1 MLGSFPRMKHFPS
14 LLRFLS
20 AAVAGSFMLA
30 GCNKKTAQ
38 AEKTADGLTKI
49 KVGYIGLT
57 CEAPL
62 YVAHEKGYFKEMGLD
77 AELVKCEWG
86 QFKDLVGL
94 GTIHVVH
101 QPIMAF
107 LKPIE
112 EGLDVKLTA
121 GIHRGCLRVQAP
133 LGGNIKTVQ
142 DLKGK
147 RIGVPGMGTP
157 PFIFANR
164 VLGDN
169 GIDPRNDVQWKVFP
183 SSELGLALEKGEV
196 DAIANSEPIGL
207 LLLADKKVQNIADQT
222 VDEPYASEYCCGVIV
237 NGKYAETNPEATAA
251 VTKAIMKGAKWVETN
266 PRAAAVLSVEKKYI
280 ASNPELNAEALGR
293 LRYIPSI
300 AGGKE
305 AIRGAAEGMKRAG
318 ILKPDMDID
327 SAMKKIY
334 REYDGVNDAWLN
346 SQEVEKVAMGQIQPN
361 QWELVQQELAA
372 FGRPSEIKTCCNA
385 GSSKAMAAK
394 TTP

>member
-1 MLGSFPRMKHFPS
+1 MRTLPS
-14 LLRFLS
+14 LLRFLGT
-20 AAVAGSFMLA
+20 ALAGTLLLA

-38 AEKTADGLTKI
+38 AEKTAEGLTKI
-49 KVGYIGLT
+49 KIGYIGLT

-62 YVAHEKGYFKEMGLD
+62 YMAYEKGFFKEQGLD
-77 AELVKCEWG
+77 AEMVKCEWG

-169 GIDPRNDVQWKVFP
+169 GLDPRNDVQWKVFP

-196 DAIANSEPIGL
+196 DAIACSEPIGL
-207 LLLADKKVQNIADQT
+207 LLLSDKKVQNIVDQT
-222 VDEPYASEYCCGVIV
+222 LDEPYASEYCCGVIV
-237 NGKYAETNPEATAA
+237 NGKFAETNPEATAA

-266 PRAAAVLSVEKKYI
+266 PRAAAILSVEKKYI

-293 LRYIPSI
+293 LKYVPSI
-300 AGGKE
+300 VGGKD
-305 AIRGAAEGMKRAG
+305 AIRGAAKGMIRAG
-318 ILKPDMDID
+318 ILKPDTDIEQ
-327 SAMKKIY
+327 AIKKIY
-334 REYDGVNDAWLN
+334 REYPGVTDEWLKG
-346 SQEVEKVAMGQIQPN
+346 QEVEHVAMGQIQNN
-361 QWELVQQELAA
+361 QWDLIRQELAGN
-372 FGRPSEIKTCCNA
+372 GRPTEIKTCCSA
-385 GSSKAMAAK
+385 GSKAMAAAS
-394 TTP
+394 TP

>member
-1 MLGSFPRMKHFPS
+1 MRTFPS
-14 LLRFLS
+14 LFRFLA
-20 AAVAGSFMLA
+20 AAVAGTFLLA
-30 GCNKKTAQ
+30 GCKQKTAQ

-62 YVAHEKGYFKEMGLD
+62 YVAHEKGFFKEQGL
-77 AELVKCEWG
+77 EVEMVKCEWG

-169 GIDPRNDVQWKVFP
+169 GLDPRNDIQWKVFP
-183 SSELGLALEKGEV
+183 SAELGLALEKGEV

-207 LLLADKKVQNIADQT
+207 LLLAEKKVQNIADQT

-237 NGKYAETNPEATAA
+237 NGKYADTNPAATAA

-266 PRAAAVLSVEKKYI
+266 PRAAAILSVEKKYI
-280 ASNPELNAEALGR
+280 ASNPELNADALGR
-293 LRYIPSI
+293 LRYVPSI
-300 AGGKE
+300 AGGKD

-327 SAMKKIY
+327 KAMKKIY
-334 REYDGVNDAWLN
+334 REYEGVTDEWLK
-346 SQEVEKVAMGQIQPN
+346 SQEVEHVAMGQIQPN
-361 QWELVQQELAA
+361 QWELVRQELATI
-372 FGRPSEIKTCCNA
+372 GSPTEIKTCCNA
-385 GSSKAMAAK
+385 GSKAIAAK
-394 TTP
+394 STP

>member
-1 MLGSFPRMKHFPS
+1 MRILPS
-14 LLRFLS
+14 LLRSLGVAAAGAFL
-20 AAVAGSFMLA
+20 LA
-30 GCNKKTAQ
+30 GCNQKTAQ

-62 YVAHEKGYFKEMGLD
+62 YVAKEKGYFTEMGLD

-121 GIHRGCLRVQAP
+121 GIHRGCLRVQVP
-133 LGGNIKTVQ
+133 VGSNIKTIQ

-169 GIDPRNDVQWKVFP
+169 GLDPRNDIQQWKVFP

-196 DAIANSEPIGL
+196 DAIACSEPIGL
-207 LLLADKKVQNIADQT
+207 LLLSEKKVRNVADQT
-222 VDEPYASEYCCGVIV
+222 TDEPYASEYCCGVIV
-237 NGKYAETNPEATAA
+237 NGKYADTNPDATAA

-266 PRAAAVLSVEKKYI
+266 PRAAAVMSVEKKYI
-280 ASNPELNAEALGR
+280 ASNPELNADALSR

-300 AGGKE
+300 EGGKL
-305 AIRGAAEGMKRAG
+305 AIRGAAEGMIRAG
-318 ILKPDMDID
+318 ILKQGTNID
-327 SAMKKIY
+327 DSIKKIY
-334 REYDGVNDAWLN
+334 REYPGVNDEWIKSLP
-346 SQEVEKVAMGQIQPN
+346 VEEVAMGQVQPN
-361 QWELVQQELAA
+361 QSELVQLELATI
-372 FGRPSEIKTCCNA
+372 GSPTEIKTCCNA
-385 GSSKAMAAK
+385 TKKDKAMAAK

>member
-1 MLGSFPRMKHFPS
+1 MRKLPS
-14 LLRFLS
+14 LARFL
-20 AAVAGSFMLA
+20 ALAVVGTALLG
-30 GCNKKTAQ
+30 GCKSKTAQ
-38 AEKTADGLTKI
+38 AEKSADGRTKI

-62 YVAHEKGYFKEMGLD
+62 YVAYEKGYFKEMGLD

-86 QFKDLVGL
+86 QFKDLVGT
-94 GTIHVVH
+94 GSIHVVH

-169 GIDPRNDVQWKVFP
+169 GIDPRNDVEWKVFP

-207 LLLADKKVQNIADQT
+207 LLLADKRVQNIADQT
-222 VDEPYASEYCCGVIV
+222 LVEPYASEYCCGVIV
-237 NGKYAETNPEATAA
+237 NGKYADINPDATAA

-266 PRAAAVLSVEKKYI
+266 PRAAAVMSVEKKYI

-293 LRYIPSI
+293 LRYVPSI

-327 SAMKKIY
+327 NAMKKIY
-334 REYDGVNDAWLN
+334 REYPGVNDEWLKD
-346 SQEVEKVAMGQIQPN
+346 QEVEKVAMGQIQPN
-361 QWELVQQELAA
+361 QWELVRQELATI
-372 FGRPSEIKTCCNA
+372 GSPTEIKTCCNA
-385 GSSKAMAAK
+385 GNKAMAAK

>member
-1 MLGSFPRMKHFPS
+1 MRNFPS
-14 LLRFLS
+14 VLRFVG
-20 AAVAGSFMLA
+20 AVAVGTLLLA
-30 GCNKKTAQ
+30 GCKSKNAQ

-62 YVAHEKGYFKEMGLD
+62 YVAYEKGYFKEMGLE
-77 AELVKCEWG
+77 AEMVKCDWI
-86 QFKDLVGL
+86 QFKDLVGM
-94 GTIHVVH
+94 GTIHVVQ

-133 LGGNIKTVQ
+133 LGSNIKTVQ

-169 GIDPRNDVQWKVFP
+169 GLDPRNDVQWKVFP
-183 SSELGLALEKGEV
+183 SAELGLALEKGEI
-196 DAIANSEPIGL
+196 DALACSEPVGL
-207 LLLADKKVQNIADQT
+207 LLLAEKKVQNIVDQT
-222 VDEPYASEYCCGVIV
+222 TDEPYASEYCCDVIV
-237 NGKYAETNPEATAA
+237 NGKFADNNPETTAA
-251 VTKAIMKGAKWVETN
+251 LTKAIMKGAKWVEVN
-266 PRAAAVLSVEKKYI
+266 PRAAAVMSVEKKYI
-280 ASNPELNAEALGR
+280 ASNPELNADAISR

-300 AGGKE
+300 EGGKV

-327 SAMKKIY
+327 ASIKKIY
-334 REYDGVNDAWLN
+334 REYPGVNDEWIKSL
-346 SQEVEKVAMGQIQPN
+346 EVEKVAMGQVQPN
-361 QWELVQQELAA
+361 QFELVQRELATI
-372 FGRPSEIKTCCNA
+372 GSPTEIKTCCNP
-385 GSSKAMAAK
+385 GKKAVAAQSN
-394 TTP
+394 P

>member
-1 MLGSFPRMKHFPS
+1 MRIYPS
-14 LLRFLS
+14 LLRFLG
-20 AAVAGSFMLA
+20 AAVAGTLLLA

-62 YVAHEKGYFKEMGLD
+62 YVAKEKGYFKEMGLD

-121 GIHRGCLRVQAP
+121 GIHRGCLRVQTP
-133 LGGNIKTVQ
+133 LGSELKTVK

-169 GIDPRNDVQWKVFP
+169 GVDPRNDVQWKVFP

-207 LLLADKKVQNIADQT
+207 LLLAEKKVQNVVDQT
-222 VDEPYASEYCCGVIV
+222 TDEPYASEYCCAVIV
-237 NGKYAETNPEATAA
+237 NGAYSEANPEATAA

-266 PRAAAVLSVEKKYI
+266 PRAAAVMSVEKKYI
-280 ASNPELNAEALGR
+280 ASNPELNADAISR
-293 LRYIPSI
+293 LRYVPSI
-300 AGGKE
+300 EGGKL
-305 AIRGAAEGMKRAG
+305 AIRGAAEGMIRAG
-318 ILKPDMDID
+318 ILKPDTNID
-327 SAMKKIY
+327 SAIKKIY
-334 REYDGVNDAWLN
+334 REYPGVNDEWIKGLV
-346 SQEVEKVAMGQIQPN
+346 VEEVAMGQVQPN
-361 QWELVQQELAA
+361 QEELVQQELATI
-372 FGRPSEIKTCCNA
+372 GSPLEIKTCCNA
-385 GSSKAMAAK
+385 SNKAMAAK
-394 TTP
+394 STP

>member
-1 MLGSFPRMKHFPS
+1 MWNFPS
-14 LLRFLS
+14 ISRFLG
-20 AAVAGSFMLA
+20 AAVAGSFLLA
-30 GCNKKTAQ
+30 GCNQKTAQ

-62 YVAHEKGYFKEMGLD
+62 YVAYEKGYFKEQGID

-86 QFKDLVGL
+86 VFKDLVGM
-94 GTIHVVH
+94 GTIQVVQ

-121 GIHRGCLRVQAP
+121 GIHRGCLRVQVP
-133 LGGNIKTVQ
+133 LGSSMKSVK

-169 GIDPRNDVQWKVFP
+169 GLDPRNDVQWKVFP
-183 SSELGLALEKGEV
+183 SAELGLALEKGEI
-196 DAIANSEPIGL
+196 DALACSEPIGL
-207 LLLADKKVQNIADQT
+207 LLLSEKKVQNIVDQT
-222 VDEPYASEYCCGVIV
+222 TDEPYASEYCCDVIV
-237 NGKYAETNPEATAA
+237 NGKFSDANPEATAA
-251 VTKAIMKGAKWVETN
+251 LTKAIMKGAKWVETN
-266 PRAAAVLSVEKKYI
+266 PRAAAIMSVEKKYI
-280 ASNPELNAEALGR
+280 ASNPELNADAISR
-293 LRYIPSI
+293 LRYVPSI
-300 AGGKE
+300 EGGKT

-327 SAMKKIY
+327 QSIKKIY
-334 REYDGVNDAWLN
+334 REYPGVNDEWIKNLA
-346 SQEVEKVAMGQIQPN
+346 VEEVAMGQVQPN
-361 QWELVQQELAA
+361 QSELVQQELATI
-372 FGRPSEIKTCCNA
+372 GSPTEIKTCCNA
-385 GSSKAMAAK
+385 DNKAAVAK

>member
-1 MLGSFPRMKHFPS
+1 MRSFPS
-14 LLRFLS
+14 LLRFVG
-20 AAVAGSFMLA
+20 AAVAGSFLLA

-62 YVAHEKGYFKEMGLD
+62 YVAHEKGYFKEMGLE

-121 GIHRGCLRVQAP
+121 GIHRGCLRVQTP
-133 LGGNIKTVQ
+133 LGSNLKTVK

-169 GIDPRNDVQWKVFP
+169 GLDPRNDVQWKVFP
-183 SSELGLALEKGEV
+183 SAELGLALEKGEV
-196 DAIANSEPIGL
+196 DAIANSEPVGL
-207 LLLADKKVQNIADQT
+207 LLLAENKVQNITDQT

-237 NGKYAETNPEATAA
+237 NGKYAETNPAATAA

-266 PRAAAVLSVEKKYI
+266 PRAAAILSVEKKYI
-280 ASNPELNAEALGR
+280 ASNPELNADAIGR
-293 LRYIPSI
+293 LRYVPSI

-318 ILKPDMDID
+318 ILKPDMDIEH
-327 SAMKKIY
+327 AIKKIY
-334 REYDGVNDAWLN
+334 REYEGVNDAWLN

-361 QWELVQQELAA
+361 QWQLVQQELATI
-372 FGRPSEIKTCCNA
+372 GRPTEIKTCCNA
-385 GSSKAMAAK
+385 GSKAMAAK

>member
-1 MLGSFPRMKHFPS
+1 MMTFPS
-14 LLRFLS
+14 ALRLVG
-20 AAVAGSFMLA
+20 AAVAGALLLS
-30 GCNKKTAQ
+30 GCNKKPQQ

-49 KVGYIGLT
+49 KIGYIGLT

-62 YVAHEKGYFKEMGLD
+62 YVAYEKGYYKEMGLD
-77 AELVKCEWG
+77 AELVRCEWG
-86 QFKDLVGL
+86 QFKDLVGM
-94 GTIHVVH
+94 GTIHVVQ

-121 GIHRGCLRVQAP
+121 GIHRGCLRVQSP
-133 LGGNIKTVQ
+133 LGSNLKTPQ

-169 GIDPRNDVQWKVFP
+169 GVDPRNDVQWKVFP
-183 SSELGLALEKGEV
+183 SAELGLALEKGEV
-196 DAIANSEPIGL
+196 DAIACSEPIGL
-207 LLLADKKVQNIADQT
+207 LLLAENKVQNITDQT
-222 VDEPYASEYCCGVIV
+222 TDEPYASEYCCAVIV
-237 NGKYAETNPEATAA
+237 NGTYSDVNPEATAA
-251 VTKAIMKGAKWVETN
+251 VTKAIMKGSKWVETN
-266 PRAAAVLSVEKKYI
+266 PRAAAIMSVEKKYI
-280 ASNPELNAEALGR
+280 ASNPELNADAIGR
-293 LRYIPSI
+293 LRYVPSI
-300 AGGKE
+300 AGGRE

-327 SAMKKIY
+327 GAMKKIY
-334 REYDGVNDAWLN
+334 REYEGVNDEWLN
-346 SQEVEKVAMGQIQPN
+346 SQEVEKVAMGQIQSN
-361 QWELVQQELAA
+361 QWQLVQQELAA
-372 FGRPSEIKTCCNA
+372 IGGPTEIKTCCNA
-385 GSSKAMAAK
+385 GSKAMAVK

>member
-1 MLGSFPRMKHFPS
+1 MGT
-14 LLRFLS
+14 FL
-20 AAVAGSFMLA
+20 LA
-30 GCNKKTAQ
+30 GCKQKSVQ

-62 YVAHEKGYFKEMGLD
+62 YVAYEKGYFKEQGID

-86 QFKDLVGL
+86 VFKDLVGM
-94 GTIHVVH
+94 GTIHVVQ

-121 GIHRGCLRVQAP
+121 GIHRGCLRVQVP
-133 LGGNIKTVQ
+133 LGSSMKTVQ

-169 GIDPRNDVQWKVFP
+169 GLDPRNDVQWKVFP
-183 SSELGLALEKGEV
+183 SAELGLALEKGEI
-196 DAIANSEPIGL
+196 DALACSEPIGL
-207 LLLADKKVQNIADQT
+207 LLLSEKKVQNIVDQT
-222 VDEPYASEYCCGVIV
+222 TDEPYASEYCCDVIV
-237 NGKYAETNPEATAA
+237 NGKFADANPDATAA
-251 VTKAIMKGAKWVETN
+251 LTKAIMKGAKWVETN
-266 PRAAAVLSVEKKYI
+266 PRAAAKMSVEKKYI
-280 ASNPELNAEALGR
+280 ASNPELNADAISR
-293 LRYIPSI
+293 LRYVPSI
-300 AGGKE
+300 EGGKV

-327 SAMKKIY
+327 ASIKKIY
-334 REYDGVNDAWLN
+334 REYPGVNDEWIKGLDI
-346 SQEVEKVAMGQIQPN
+346 EKVAMGQVEKN
-361 QWELVQQELAA
+361 QSELVQQELATI
-372 FGRPSEIKTCCNA
+372 GSPTEIRTCCNPA
-385 GSSKAMAAK
+385 NKAMASK
-394 TTP
+394 TTTP

>member
-1 MLGSFPRMKHFPS
+1 MRKFPS
-14 LLRFLS
+14 LLRFL
-20 AAVAGSFMLA
+20 AAAALGSLMLS
-30 GCNKKTAQ
+30 GCKSKTAQ

-62 YVAHEKGYFKEMGLD
+62 YVAKEKGYFKEMGLD

-133 LGGNIKTVQ
+133 LGSNIKTPQ

-169 GIDPRNDVQWKVFP
+169 GLDPRNDVQWKVF
-183 SSELGLALEKGEV
+183 SSAELGLALEKGEV
-196 DAIANSEPIGL
+196 DAIACSEPIGL
-207 LLLADKKVQNIADQT
+207 LLMAEKKVQNVADQT
-222 VDEPYASEYCCGVIV
+222 LDEPYASEYCCGVIV
-237 NGKYAETNPEATAA
+237 NGKFADANPAATAA

-266 PRAAAVLSVEKKYI
+266 PRAAAVMSVEKKYI
-280 ASNPELNAEALGR
+280 ASNPELNADALGR

-300 AGGKE
+300 AGGKD

-318 ILKPDMDID
+318 ILKPDMNID
-327 SAMKKIY
+327 SAIQKIY
-334 REYDGVNDAWLN
+334 REYEGVNDEWIKDL
-346 SQEVEKVAMGQIQPN
+346 EVEKVAMGQIQPN
-361 QWELVQQELAA
+361 QSDLVRQELATI
-372 FGRPSEIKTCCNA
+372 GSPTEIKTCCNA
-385 GSSKAMAAK
+385 GNKAMVAK
-394 TTP
+394 TTTP

>member
-1 MLGSFPRMKHFPS
+1 MRNIPS
-14 LLRFLS
+14 LLRFLRT
-20 AAVAGSFMLA
+20 AAFGTLLLA
-30 GCNKKTAQ
+30 GCKQKTTQ

-62 YVAHEKGYFKEMGLD
+62 YIAKEKGYFKEQGLD
-77 AELVKCEWG
+77 VEMVKCEWG

-121 GIHRGCLRVQAP
+121 GIHRGCLRIQAP
-133 LGGNIKTVQ
+133 LGGNLKTVQ

-207 LLLADKKVQNIADQT
+207 LLLADKKVQNISDQT
-222 VDEPYASEYCCGVIV
+222 LDEPYASEYCCGVIV
-237 NGKYAETNPEATAA
+237 NGKYAEANPDATAA

-266 PRAAAVLSVEKKYI
+266 PRAAAILSVEKKYI
-280 ASNPELNAEALGR
+280 LSNPELNAEALGR

-327 SAMKKIY
+327 QSIKKIY
-334 REYDGVNDAWLN
+334 REYPGVNDEWLK
-346 SQEVEKVAMGQIQPN
+346 SQEIEHVAMGQIQNN
-361 QWELVQQELAA
+361 QWDLIQQELATI
-372 FGRPSEIKTCCNA
+372 GRPTEIKTCCSA
-385 GSSKAMAAK
+385 SSKAAVAAVS
-394 TTP
+394 TP

>member
-1 MLGSFPRMKHFPS
+1 MRNFPS
-14 LLRFLS
+14 LFRLLG
-20 AAVAGSFMLA
+20 AAVLGTALLG
-30 GCNKKTAQ
+30 GCKPKSAQ

-86 QFKDLVGL
+86 QFKDLVGM

-121 GIHRGCLRVQAP
+121 GIHRGCLRVQTP
-133 LGGNIKTVQ
+133 LGSNLKTVQ

-164 VLGDN
+164 VLGDK
-169 GIDPRNDVQWKVFP
+169 GVDPRNDVQWKVFP
-183 SSELGLALEKGEV
+183 SAELGLALEKGEV
-196 DAIANSEPIGL
+196 DAIACSEPIGL
-207 LLLADKKVQNIADQT
+207 LLLAEKKVQNVVDQT
-222 VDEPYASEYCCGVIV
+222 TDEPYASEYCCAVIV
-237 NGKYAETNPEATAA
+237 NGKYSEANPEATAA
-251 VTKAIMKGAKWVETN
+251 VTKAVMKGAKWVETN
-266 PRAAAVLSVEKKYI
+266 PRAAAIMSVEKKYI
-280 ASNPELNAEALGR
+280 ASNPELNADAISR
-293 LRYIPSI
+293 LRYVPSI
-300 AGGKE
+300 VGGKD

-327 SAMKKIY
+327 HAIKKIY
-334 REYDGVNDAWLN
+334 REYEGVNDEWIKNLD
-346 SQEVEKVAMGQIQPN
+346 VEKVAMGQVQPN
-361 QWELVQQELAA
+361 QSELVQQELATI
-372 FGRPSEIKTCCNA
+372 GSPLEIKTCCNPA
-385 GSSKAMAAK
+385 NKKAMAAK
-394 TTP
+394 TTTP

>member
-1 MLGSFPRMKHFPS
+1 MRNFPS
-14 LLRFLS
+14 LLRFLGA
-20 AAVAGSFMLA
+20 AAVGTLLLA
-30 GCNKKTAQ
+30 GCKQKTAQ

-49 KVGYIGLT
+49 KIGYIGLT

-62 YVAHEKGYFKEMGLD
+62 YVAYEKGYFKEQGLE
-77 AELVKCEWG
+77 AEMVKCEWG

-94 GTIHVVH
+94 GTIHVVQ

-121 GIHRGCLRVQAP
+121 GIHRGCLRVQTP
-133 LGGNIKTVQ
+133 LGSNLKTVQ

-164 VLGDN
+164 VLGD
-169 GIDPRNDVQWKVFP
+169 GGLDPRNDIQWKVFP
-183 SSELGLALEKGEV
+183 SAELGLALEKGEV
-196 DAIANSEPIGL
+196 DAIACSEPIGL
-207 LLLADKKVQNIADQT
+207 LLLADKKVQNIVDQT
-222 VDEPYASEYCCGVIV
+222 LDSPYAEEYCCGVIV

-251 VTKAIMKGAKWVETN
+251 VTKAIMKGSKWVETN
-266 PRAAAVLSVEKKYI
+266 PRAAAIMSVEKKYI

-293 LRYIPSI
+293 LSYVPSI

-327 SAMKKIY
+327 QAIKKIY
-334 REYDGVNDAWLN
+334 REYPGVNDEWLKG
-346 SQEVEKVAMGQIQPN
+346 QEVEKVAMGQIQNN
-361 QWELVQQELAA
+361 QWDLIRQELATI
-372 FGRPSEIKTCCNA
+372 GRPTEIKTCCTA
-385 GSSKAMAAK
+385 GSKAAVAA
-394 TTP
+394 TSTP

>member
-1 MLGSFPRMKHFPS
+1 MRKFPS
-14 LLRFLS
+14 LLRFLGA
-20 AAVAGSFMLA
+20 AAVGTFLLA
-30 GCNKKTAQ
+30 GCKQKSAQ

-62 YVAHEKGYFKEMGLD
+62 YVAYEKGYFKEQGLD
-77 AELVKCEWG
+77 AELVKCDWI

-94 GTIHVVH
+94 GTIHVVQ

-121 GIHRGCLRVQAP
+121 GIHRGCLRVQVP
-133 LGGNIKTVQ
+133 FGSNMKTVQ

-169 GIDPRNDVQWKVFP
+169 GVDPRNDVQWKVFP
-183 SSELGLALEKGEV
+183 SAELGLALEKGEV
-196 DAIANSEPIGL
+196 DAIACSEPIGL
-207 LLLADKKVQNIADQT
+207 LLLSDKKVQNIVDQT
-222 VDEPYASEYCCGVIV
+222 LDEPYASEYCCGVIV
-237 NGKYAETNPEATAA
+237 NGKFADANPAATAA
-251 VTKAIMKGAKWVETN
+251 LTKAIMKGSKWVETN
-266 PRAAAVLSVEKKYI
+266 PRAAAVMSVEKKYI

-300 AGGKE
+300 AGGKD

-318 ILKPDMDID
+318 ILKPDMNID
-327 SAMKKIY
+327 SAIKKIY
-334 REYDGVNDAWLN
+334 REYEGVNDEWIKSL
-346 SQEVEKVAMGQIQPN
+346 EVEKVAMGQVQPN
-361 QWELVQQELAA
+361 QWELVRQELATI
-372 FGRPSEIKTCCNA
+372 GGPTDIKTCCSA
-385 GSSKAMAAK
+385 GSKSKTMAVK

>member
-1 MLGSFPRMKHFPS
+1 MRNFPS
-14 LLRFLS
+14 VLRFLGA
-20 AAVAGSFMLA
+20 AAVGTLMLA
-30 GCNKKTAQ
+30 GCKSKNAQ

-62 YVAHEKGYFKEMGLD
+62 YVAKEKGYFKEMGLD

-121 GIHRGCLRVQAP
+121 GIHRGCLRVQTP
-133 LGGNIKTVQ
+133 LGSNLKTPQ

-157 PFIFANR
+157 PFIYANR

-169 GIDPRNDVQWKVFP
+169 GVDPRNDVQWKVF
-183 SSELGLALEKGEV
+183 SSAELGLALEKGEV
-196 DAIANSEPIGL
+196 DAIACSEPIGL
-207 LLLADKKVQNIADQT
+207 LLLAEKKVQNVSDQT
-222 VDEPYASEYCCGVIV
+222 LDEPYASEYCCGVIV
-237 NGKYAETNPEATAA
+237 NGKYADTNPEATAA

-266 PRAAAVLSVEKKYI
+266 PRAAAVMSVEKKYI
-280 ASNPELNAEALGR
+280 ASNPELNADALGR
-293 LRYIPSI
+293 LRYVPSI
-300 AGGKE
+300 VGGKD

-318 ILKPDMDID
+318 ILKPDMNID
-327 SAMKKIY
+327 NAIKKIY
-334 REYDGVNDAWLN
+334 REYEGVNDEWINGL
-346 SQEVEKVAMGQIQPN
+346 EVEKVAMGQIQPN
-361 QWELVQQELAA
+361 QMELVLQELAT
-372 FGRPSEIKTCCNA
+372 FGSPTEIRTCCNA
-385 GSSKAMAAK
+385 GSKAMAAK
-394 TTP
+394 TTTP

>member
-1 MLGSFPRMKHFPS
+1 MRTYPS
-14 LLRFLS
+14 LFRFLG
-20 AAVAGSFMLA
+20 AAVAGTFLLA
-30 GCNKKTAQ
+30 GCKQKTAQ

-62 YVAHEKGYFKEMGLD
+62 YMALEKGYFKEQGLD

-121 GIHRGCLRVQAP
+121 GIHRGCLRVQTP
-133 LGGNIKTVQ
+133 LGSNLKTVQ

-169 GIDPRNDVQWKVFP
+169 GLDPRNDVQWKVFP
-183 SSELGLALEKGEV
+183 SSELGLALDKGEV
-196 DAIANSEPIGL
+196 DAIACSEPIGL
-207 LLLADKKVQNIADQT
+207 LLLADKKVQNICDQT
-222 VDEPYASEYCCGVIV
+222 TDEPYASEYCCGVIV
-237 NGKYAETNPEATAA
+237 NGKFAEANPAATAA

-266 PRAAAVLSVEKKYI
+266 PRAAAILSVEKKYI
-280 ASNPELNAEALGR
+280 ASNPELNAEAIGR
-293 LRYIPSI
+293 LRYVPSI

-318 ILKPDMDID
+318 ILKPDMNID
-327 SAMKKIY
+327 NAIKKIY
-334 REYDGVNDAWLN
+334 REYEGVNDTWLN

-361 QWELVQQELAA
+361 QMELVRQELVL
-372 FGRPSEIKTCCNA
+372 FGSPTEIKTCCNA
-385 GSSKAMAAK
+385 GSKAMAAK

>member
-1 MLGSFPRMKHFPS
+1 MRILPS
-14 LLRFLS
+14 LLRSLGVAAAGAFL
-20 AAVAGSFMLA
+20 LA
-30 GCNKKTAQ
+30 GCNQKTAQ

-62 YVAHEKGYFKEMGLD
+62 YVAKEKGYFKEMGLD

-121 GIHRGCLRVQAP
+121 GIHRGCLRVQVP
-133 LGGNIKTVQ
+133 VGSNIKTIQ

-169 GIDPRNDVQWKVFP
+169 GLDPRNDIQQWKVFP

-196 DAIANSEPIGL
+196 DAIACSEPIGL
-207 LLLADKKVQNIADQT
+207 LLLSEKKVRNVADQT
-222 VDEPYASEYCCGVIV
+222 TDEPYASEYCCGVIV
-237 NGKYAETNPEATAA
+237 NGKYADTNPDATAA

-266 PRAAAVLSVEKKYI
+266 PRAAAVMSVEKKYI
-280 ASNPELNAEALGR
+280 ASNPELNADALSR

-300 AGGKE
+300 EGGKL
-305 AIRGAAEGMKRAG
+305 AIRGAAEGMIRAG
-318 ILKPDMDID
+318 ILKQGTNID
-327 SAMKKIY
+327 DSIKKIY
-334 REYDGVNDAWLN
+334 REYPGVNDEWIKSLP
-346 SQEVEKVAMGQIQPN
+346 VEEVAMGQVQPN
-361 QWELVQQELAA
+361 QSELVQLELATI
-372 FGRPSEIKTCCNA
+372 GSPTEIKTCCNA
-385 GSSKAMAAK
+385 TKKDKAMAAK

>member
-1 MLGSFPRMKHFPS
+1 MWNFPS
-14 LLRFLS
+14 SLRFLG
-20 AAVAGSFMLA
+20 AAAAGFFLLA
-30 GCNKKTAQ
+30 GCNQKTAQ

-62 YVAHEKGYFKEMGLD
+62 YVAYEKGYFKEQGID
-77 AELVKCEWG
+77 AELVKCEWSV
-86 QFKDLVGL
+86 FKDLVGM
-94 GTIHVVH
+94 GTIHVVQ

-121 GIHRGCLRVQAP
+121 GIHRGCLRVQVP
-133 LGGNIKTVQ
+133 LGSSMKTVQ

-169 GIDPRNDVQWKVFP
+169 GLDPRNDVQWKVFP
-183 SSELGLALEKGEV
+183 SAELGLALEKGEI
-196 DAIANSEPIGL
+196 DALACSEPIGL
-207 LLLADKKVQNIADQT
+207 LLLSEKKVQNIVDQT
-222 VDEPYASEYCCGVIV
+222 KDEPYASEYCCDVIV
-237 NGKYAETNPEATAA
+237 NGKFADTNPEATAA
-251 VTKAIMKGAKWVETN
+251 LTKAIMKGAKWVETN
-266 PRAAAVLSVEKKYI
+266 PRAAAVMSVEKKYI
-280 ASNPELNAEALGR
+280 ASNPELNADAISR
-293 LRYIPSI
+293 LRYVPSI
-300 AGGKE
+300 EGGKV

-327 SAMKKIY
+327 QSIKKIY
-334 REYDGVNDAWLN
+334 REYPGVNDEWIKGLV
-346 SQEVEKVAMGQIQPN
+346 VEEVAMGQVQPN
-361 QWELVQQELAA
+361 QSELVQQELATI
-372 FGRPSEIKTCCNA
+372 GSPTEIKTCCNA
-385 GSSKAMAAK
+385 GKKAIAAQS
-394 TTP
+394 TP

>member
-1 MLGSFPRMKHFPS
+1 MRNIPS
-14 LLRFLS
+14 LLRFLGA
-20 AAVAGSFMLA
+20 AAVGTLLLA
-30 GCNKKTAQ
+30 GCKQKSIQ

-62 YVAHEKGYFKEMGLD
+62 YIAHEKGFFKEQGL
-77 AELVKCEWG
+77 EVEMVKCEWG

-121 GIHRGCLRVQAP
+121 GIHRGCLRIQAP
-133 LGGNIKTVQ
+133 LGGNLKTVQ

-169 GIDPRNDVQWKVFP
+169 GIDPRNDIQWKVFP

-207 LLLADKKVQNIADQT
+207 LLLADKKVQNISDQT
-222 VDEPYASEYCCGVIV
+222 LDEPYASEYCCGVIV
-237 NGKYAETNPEATAA
+237 NGKYADVNPDATAA

-266 PRAAAVLSVEKKYI
+266 PRAAAILSVEKKYI
-280 ASNPELNAEALGR
+280 LSNPELNAEALGR

-300 AGGKE
+300 AGGKD
-305 AIRGAAEGMKRAG
+305 AIRGAAEGMIRAG
-318 ILKPDMDID
+318 ILKPNMDID
-327 SAMKKIY
+327 QSIQKIY
-334 REYDGVNDAWLN
+334 REYPGVNDEWLKG
-346 SQEVEKVAMGQIQPN
+346 QEIEHVAMGQIQNN
-361 QWELVQQELAA
+361 QWELIQQELATI
-372 FGRPSEIKTCCNA
+372 GRPTEIKTCCSA
-385 GSSKAMAAK
+385 SGKAAVAAVS
-394 TTP
+394 TP

>member
-1 MLGSFPRMKHFPS
+1 MRTCSA
-14 LLRFLS
+14 LLRLVGT
-20 AAVAGSFMLA
+20 AVAGALLLA
-30 GCNKKTAQ
+30 GCKPKTVQ

-62 YVAHEKGYFKEMGLD
+62 YVAHEKGFFKEQGL
-77 AELVKCEWG
+77 EVEMVKCEWG

-121 GIHRGCLRVQAP
+121 GIHRGCLRIQAP
-133 LGGNIKTVQ
+133 LGGDLKTVQ

-157 PFIFANR
+157 PFIYANR

-183 SSELGLALEKGEV
+183 SAELGLALEKGEV

-207 LLLADKKVQNIADQT
+207 LLLADKKVQNISDQT

-237 NGKYAETNPEATAA
+237 NGKYADTNPEATAA

-266 PRAAAVLSVEKKYI
+266 PRAAAILSVEQKYI

-300 AGGKE
+300 AGGKD

-327 SAMKKIY
+327 GAMKKIY
-334 REYDGVNDAWLN
+334 REYEGVNDEWLKG
-346 SQEVEKVAMGQIQPN
+346 QEVELVAMGQIQPD
-361 QWELVQQELAA
+361 QMLRVEQELAMM
-372 FGRPSEIKTCCNA
+372 GSPIEIKTCCSA
-385 GSSKAMAAK
+385 GSKALAVK

>member
-1 MLGSFPRMKHFPS
+1 MRNIPS
-14 LLRFLS
+14 ALRFLGT
-20 AAVAGSFMLA
+20 AALGIFLLA
-30 GCNKKTAQ
+30 GCKQKTAQ

-86 QFKDLVGL
+86 QFKDLVGI

-121 GIHRGCLRVQAP
+121 GIHRGCLRVQTP
-133 LGGNIKTVQ
+133 QGSNLKTPQ

-164 VLGDN
+164 VLGDH
-169 GIDPRNDVQWKVFP
+169 GVDPRNDVQWKVFP
-183 SSELGLALEKGEV
+183 SAELGLALEKGEV
-196 DAIANSEPIGL
+196 DAIACSEPIGL
-207 LLLADKKVQNIADQT
+207 LLLAENKVQNVTDQT
-222 VDEPYASEYCCGVIV
+222 TDEPYASEYCCGVIV
-237 NGKYAETNPEATAA
+237 NGKYAEANPDATAA

-266 PRAAAVLSVEKKYI
+266 PRAAAIMSVDKKYI
-280 ASNPELNAEALGR
+280 ASNPELNADAIGR

-327 SAMKKIY
+327 HAIKKIY

-346 SQEVEKVAMGQIQPN
+346 SQEVEKVAMGQIQPD
-361 QWELVQQELAA
+361 QWNLIQQELATI
-372 FGRPSEIKTCCNA
+372 GRPSEIKTCCNA
-385 GSSKAMAAK
+385 GNKVMAAK
-394 TTP
+394 STP